1 MSTALNQ
8 IERNIKHNTIVF
20 IIYNTRKQ
28 CNFIIKI
35 LNLLIKIKQIE
46 IDQETEEKL
55 VIDFKRF
62 NKILLSFSKSVC
74 GSTLGIYNNKNLPHE
89 LLKNNIELNN
99 RLYNLLN
106 SIEKS
111 KINLNE
117 LNYQY
122 KKKYIKFFMSCLN
135 DGSEVFK
142 KNLITIEKYYPDKYD
157 ESLNE
162 IVNIIKFIMKLIK

>member
-1 MSTALNQ
+1 MSSALNQ
-8 IERNIKHNTIVF
+8 IERKIKRNTMVF

-35 LNLLIKIKQIE
+35 LNLLINIKQIE
-46 IDQETEEKL
+46 IDEQTEEKL

-62 NKILLSFSKSVC
+62 NKILLSFSKNMC
-74 GSTLGIYNNKNLPHE
+74 GSTLGIYSNQNISHE
-89 LLKNNIELNN
+89 LLKINIELNN
-99 RLYNLLN
+99 RLYTLLN
-106 SIEKS
+106 SIKKS

-122 KKKYIKFFMSCLN
+122 KKKYIELFKNSLN
-135 DGSEVFK
+135 DSSEVFK
-142 KNLITIEKYYPDKYD
+142 KNIITIEKYYPEYD

-162 IVNIIKFIMKLIK
+162 IVNIIKFIINLIK

>member
-1 MSTALNQ
+1 MSAALNQ
-8 IERNIKHNTIVF
+8 IERKIKRNTMVF

-35 LNLLIKIKQIE
+35 FNLLINIKQIE
-46 IDQETEEKL
+46 IDEQTEEKL

-62 NKILLSFSKSVC
+62 NKILLSFSKNVC
-74 GSTLGIYNNKNLPHE
+74 GSTLGIYSNQNISPHE
-89 LLKNNIELNN
+89 LLKSNIELNN
-99 RLYNLLN
+99 RLYMLLN
-106 SIEKS
+106 SIKKS

-122 KKKYIKFFMSCLN
+122 KKKYIELFKNCLN
-135 DGSEVFK
+135 DSSEVFK
-142 KNLITIEKYYPDKYD
+142 KNLITIEKYYPEYD

-162 IVNIIKFIMKLIK
+162 IVNIIKFIINLIK